1 MEENQSQRI
10 EELRYQKLYAISV
23 LYLLLVCLSLV
34 FFAILRLFNVDI
46 NSVIIELIWRS
57 IQIDVIILIWSA
69 FCLRNADE
77 ENGSAVICIL
87 MLFRLREKYP
97 VNKKQREFW
106 RMIMIVIVIMSS
118 PVANLILA
126 VGPIK
131 PQAEKPVVEKAV
143 TSHTPDTSQVEFISS
158 INSKLYHTTDC
169 RYAEQILSKNLSTHG
184 SRADAEVLGK
194 LPCDVCIYASPLVIS
209 AEELSEDA
217 ELTEKPW
224 HPPIPHSGMRFL
236 VPKDDCIVPF
246 SVTTGSSNIVIYM
259 RDLDRGKNNMAFM
272 VRANDC
278 IERNVPV
285 GDYKVYYATG
295 TDWYGEYLLFGEDT
309 EYYSIKDTF
318 YFYAEVDTTDTWRS
332 GVIPETVRTYQ
343 IELLPEP
350 GGMLEASEI
359 SSRLFPQFNKD

>member
-1 MEENQSQRI
+1 MKNKVFNFLERFSSKA
-10 EELRYQKLYAISV
+10 LHIS
-23 LYLLLVCLSLV
+23 
-34 FFAILRLFNVDI
+34 FA
-46 NSVIIELIWRS
+46 
-57 IQIDVIILIWSA
+57 
-69 FCLRNADE
+69 
-77 ENGSAVICIL
+77 
-87 MLFRLREKYP
+87 
-97 VNKKQREFW
+97 
-106 RMIMIVIVIMSS
+106 IMIVSIWVWQPLKDDGIGLFLIPYALATLCIVPTAIFFTIN
-118 PVANLILA
+118 VI
-126 VGPIK
+126 
-131 PQAEKPVVEKAV
+131 V
-143 TSHTPDTSQVEFISS
+143 TSKKPLKTSMIFIAIIGLIWLSSHTLSVIKNRNLDSEKLSIEKSDINLTTYMPQVEFISS

-169 RYAEQILSKNLSTHG
+169 RYAEQILSKNLSSHG

-209 AEELSEDA
+209 AEELSEDV

-224 HPPIPHSGMRFL
+224 YPPIPHSGMRFV

-295 TDWYGEYLLFGEDT
+295 TDWYGEDLLFGEDT

-350 GGMLEASEI
+350 GGMLEVSEI
-359 SSRLFPQFNKD
+359 SARLFPQFNKD